1 MWGKPSSDQL
11 ALGGTGFGPSS
22 GMSPL
27 QRCSGSWGWGRKV
40 STCHTKMPLNM
51 SEKQRIGRACI
62 ELKNIQL
69 CRQTLLILFNTDIFT
84 VFIGIIIRLVHTNVP
99 GLKRMVTPKGEKP
112 GMNEIDVTIWR
123 SPKMDPQSS
132 MVFHVKR
139 IYHPFE
145 WDLHGIF
152 H

>member
-1 MWGKPSSDQL
+1 
-11 ALGGTGFGPSS
+11 
-22 GMSPL
+22 
-27 QRCSGSWGWGRKV
+27 
-40 STCHTKMPLNM
+40 MPLNM

-123 SPKMDPQSS
+123 SPKMDPQ
-132 MVFHVKR
+132 
-139 IYHPFE
+139 II
-145 WDLHGIF
+145 HGIPC
-152 H
+152 